1 MEAEPGTNHKGYLV
15 KAVEIAIR
23 IAMLVFI
30 IGWCIS
36 IVKPFL
42 SIMVWAIIIAVAL
55 YPAFKKLSRIFGGR
69 EKISAILITSI
80 LLSIIILPSV
90 LLTKSL
96 VQSLAQLKGTIES
109 GKSFIPPPGDRVNS
123 WPSIAKPIAQAW
135 ESASQSLD
143 SAIKQYRP
151 QLRSAGAWLLT
162 ALAGIGMG
170 ILQLIVST
178 IIAGIL
184 LVYAT
189 EGNIATNKIFVR
201 LAGKNGE
208 KFAYISKVTIIQ
220 VVKGILGVAIIQALM
235 AGIGFWVAGVPAAG
249 LLTVICLIFFIVQV
263 GAGLV
268 IIPTMIYMFSVTDT
282 LAASLFAGWMV
293 ITLLASNVLT
303 PIMLGR
309 GAPVPM
315 LVIFLGS
322 IGGFISMGFIGLFL
336 GAVVLS
342 IAYNLYLF
350 WLTDESNEKTFTA
363 MHITDTIPEN

>member
-1 MEAEPGTNHKGYLV
+1 MEAEPGTNPKGYLV

-23 IAMLVFI
+23 IALLAFI

-42 SIMVWAIIIAVAL
+42 SVVAWGIIIAVPL
-55 YPAFKKLSRIFGGR
+55 YPIFKKLSNIFGGR
-69 EKISAILITSI
+69 EKLSAVVITLI
-80 LLSIIILPSV
+80 LLSVIILPSV
-90 LLTKSL
+90 LLTKSTVTGL
-96 VQSLAQLKGTIES
+96 GELRSAIDS
-109 GKSFIPPPGDRVNS
+109 GKPIIPPPGDRVNS
-123 WPSIAKPIAQAW
+123 WPNIAKPIAEAW
-135 ESASQSLD
+135 KSASQSID
-143 SAIKQYRP
+143 SAIIKYNP
-151 QLRSAGAWLLT
+151 QLKAAGAWLL
-162 ALAGIGMG
+162 AGLAGIGMG
-170 ILQLIVST
+170 ILQLIVSI
-178 IIAGIL
+178 IIAGVL
-184 LVYAT
+184 LVYAK
-189 EGNIATNKIFVR
+189 EGHIATNQIFVR

-208 KFAYISKVTIIQ
+208 KFTHISKITIIQ
-220 VVKGILGVAIIQALM
+220 VVKGILGVAVIQAFM
-235 AGIGFWVAGVPAAG
+235 AGIGFWAAGVPAAG

-268 IIPTMIYMFSVTDT
+268 IIPTMIYMFTVTDSLT
-282 LAASLFAGWMV
+282 ASLFSVWMV

-303 PIMLGR
+303 PILLGR

-350 WLTDESNEKTFTA
+350 WLTDEEETLAA
-363 MHITDTIPEN
+363 MHVPEN